1 MSMKPDKKSDMN
13 KKWMKDRR
21 DRRIMVAPEYHLIV
35 TEGQKTEPLYFQGL
49 KNDINQKYRGRISI
63 EINGIGQGSNTL
75 TLLERAQQLVSA
87 EPDKYKHVW
96 LVYDKDDFPKDDFD
110 NTYFRCEALSKA
122 NGSVTYHALWSNECI
137 EYWFLLHYKHLDS
150 ALRRTEYYPKLSECL
165 GSKYEKNRDDI
176 YYLLKPGIST
186 AIENAKSIL
195 STYNGMP
202 PSQCTPGTTVFE
214 IFEKL
219 QNYIVQGSTE

>member
-35 TEGQKTEPLYFQGL
+35 TEGQKTEQLYFQGL

-87 EPDKYKHVW
+87 
-96 LVYDKDDFPKDDFD
+96 
-110 NTYFRCEALSKA
+110 
-122 NGSVTYHALWSNECI
+122 
-137 EYWFLLHYKHLDS
+137 
-150 ALRRTEYYPKLSECL
+150 
-165 GSKYEKNRDDI
+165 
-176 YYLLKPGIST
+176 
-186 AIENAKSIL
+186 
-195 STYNGMP
+195 
-202 PSQCTPGTTVFE
+202 
-214 IFEKL
+214 
-219 QNYIVQGSTE
+219 